1 MFGQTAV
8 LMRKHG
14 ILALRDPIMYIGRI
28 MLAMNTSCFFTL
40 TYWRTRDD
48 VQNMV
53 LFRIVCMFWCFN
65 VQPFANV
72 ATVFARTGEFMVAR
86 NEIRGNLYDWSSYF
100 ICVVLISSIA
110 LLFLAA
116 THVTIPFFAIL
127 SYPGDVYLE
136 MWTTSLALNFAYEGV
151 ANLNSLLP
159 DPLLGMLSYVNCY
172 FTFYVFNCI
181 MLQQEH
187 VVWPFKAL
195 AYVSP
200 TGVAMQSVVYSGF
213 RLGQFTSDTTSCTD
227 ANCTLPYICLNPDAM
242 CFGQTGYQVLS
253 TLQDM
258 FPDLSPDVDVPKNIL
273 YCCLFGVY
281 WALVYFMMGR
291 MMCTASTTILP
302 STGANQNQ
310 GGASSAKQIQM
321 PAPPVLTAQGSP
333 EAKFT
338 FSDISYTVMAK
349 SQDGRKGPKHLLSHV
364 TGAVG
369 SSNVLALIGPSGA
382 GKTTLLNL
390 LTLEPGPG
398 KAQGAVQLMGIPFT
412 MIERKRYCSYVPQF
426 DTLWAFLTCE
436 EHLMYAAAMLNSANS
451 NESGIYGLL
460 EATGLTS
467 AAKTKVGNALLK
479 GLSGGQK
486 RRLSLAIAL
495 TKGPSM
501 IFLDEPT
508 SGLDAASAA
517 GITLLLRD
525 IAKQSGAGIVC
536 TIHQPSTTVFNR
548 FDQVMV
554 LTKGRVAYLGAAT
567 DCASYLAQL
576 GQKIPPNANTADVML
591 DLVNAD
597 FNDAVAVDKMV
608 ETWATFQS
616 GQASMPAGV
625 GQLPAVTTS
634 GTFGQTAVLMRKHGI
649 LALRDPTL
657 HIGRCIAT
665 FQVCCY
671 FAILYIR
678 QRDAKQEQVQGRLFF
693 TFFLTL
699 VPVNFSIAA
708 VVATNLEA
716 QVVRNEL
723 RDAVYTWVPY
733 VVANLLVRMPFVA
746 QLALFCIFPSGFGIG
761 GFPWAAFSSC
771 FAMQFAYMSCWE
783 GMALQMSQ
791 VPNPIVG
798 SLMFLNNFYSLFF
811 FSAVFHHL
819 ESVSWAFRWISHA
832 SPIGYTFRGL
842 FSTIFLESGPFEGA
856 EPFNITSS
864 QNGTLA
870 YYCPSI
876 SNPSACWGY
885 TGTDV
890 LLSIKKLLPEVSTDE
905 DLNFAF
911 LYSCGVGLF
920 CYLGFAMGIRQLG
933 MIGQKISNM

>member
-1 MFGQTAV
+1 MGE
-8 LMRKHG
+8 
-14 ILALRDPIMYIGRI
+14 RD
-28 MLAMNTSCFFTL
+28 
-40 TYWRTRDD
+40 
-48 VQNMV
+48 
-53 LFRIVCMFWCFN
+53 
-65 VQPFANV
+65 
-72 ATVFARTGEFMVAR
+72 
-86 NEIRGNLYDWSSYF
+86 
-100 ICVVLISSIA
+100 
-110 LLFLAA
+110 
-116 THVTIPFFAIL
+116 
-127 SYPGDVYLE
+127 
-136 MWTTSLALNFAYEGV
+136 
-151 ANLNSLLP
+151 
-159 DPLLGMLSYVNCY
+159 
-172 FTFYVFNCI
+172 
-181 MLQQEH
+181 
-187 VVWPFKAL
+187 
-195 AYVSP
+195 
-200 TGVAMQSVVYSGF
+200 
-213 RLGQFTSDTTSCTD
+213 
-227 ANCTLPYICLNPDAM
+227 
-242 CFGQTGYQVLS
+242 QV
-253 TLQDM
+253 
-258 FPDLSPDVDVPKNIL
+258 
-273 YCCLFGVY
+273 
-281 WALVYFMMGR
+281 
-291 MMCTASTTILP
+291 
-302 STGANQNQ
+302 
-310 GGASSAKQIQM
+310 
-321 PAPPVLTAQGSP
+321 
-333 EAKFT
+333 
-338 FSDISYTVMAK
+338 
-349 SQDGRKGPKHLLSHV
+349 LSHV

-554 LTKGRVAYLGAAT
+554 LTKGRVAYLGVASDLT
-567 DCASYLAQL
+567 SYLTYL
-576 GQKIPPNANTADVML
+576 NISIPLDANTADVML

-597 FNDAVAVDKMV
+597 FTDSATVEAMI
-608 ETWATFQS
+608 ETWEGNR
-616 GQASMPAGV
+616 GQAPMPAGV
-625 GQLPAVTTS
+625 GQLPAVTTLGMS
-634 GTFGQTAVLMRKHGI
+634 GQTAVLMRKHGI
-649 LALRDPTL
+649 RALRDPTL